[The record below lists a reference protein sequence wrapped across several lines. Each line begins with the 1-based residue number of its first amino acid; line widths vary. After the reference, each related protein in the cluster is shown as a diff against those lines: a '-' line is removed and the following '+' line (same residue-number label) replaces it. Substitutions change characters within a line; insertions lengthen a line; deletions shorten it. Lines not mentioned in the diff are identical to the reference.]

1 MSPTLKIH
9 LETIADPQGT
19 EKGPLSKMQE
29 THQLLCSGATHSRL
43 TLGSGCSV
51 TFLLSLL
58 VTNHELFTICF
69 YYVKVI
75 NSIRQYSG
83 LPSRLS
89 RSPDRTPPPQKI
101 HLLISQGRLLLQY
114 SVALAFP
121 RRKYALCPVSNLCFL
136 VLSSTRPI

>member
-19 EKGPLSKMQE
+19 EKGPLSKIQQ

-51 TFLLSLL
+51 TFLLSLP
-58 VTNHELFTICF
+58 VTNHELFTIWF

-75 NSIRQYSG
+75 NSTRQYSA
-83 LPSRLS
+83 LPSRLP
-89 RSPDRTPPPQKI
+89 RSPNGTPPKI
-101 HLLISQGRLLLQY
+101 HLLISQGRLLLHY
-114 SVALAFP
+114 SVTLAFS